1 MFSIRIRS
9 DGGDGPFFDAR
20 VFRAMNDFTDELEE
34 EAADWA
40 LAHVK
45 ATYHREFKNPTGRY
59 ESHVRTHR
67 VQGGMEVWDGGQ
79 AGPVYGPW
87 LEGVGSRNRTT
98 RFKGYHAFRKAAIA
112 LDQRAGR
119 IGHRVLARFI
129 HRMQ

>member
-9 DGGDGPFFDAR
+9 DDGNGPFFDAR

-40 LAHVK
+40 LSHVK
-45 ATYHREFKNPTGRY
+45 STYHREFKHPTGRY
-59 ESHVRTHR
+59 EAHVRTHR
-67 VQGGMEVWDGGQ
+67 VAGGMEVWDGGQ

-119 IGHRVLARFI
+119 IGQRVLARFI